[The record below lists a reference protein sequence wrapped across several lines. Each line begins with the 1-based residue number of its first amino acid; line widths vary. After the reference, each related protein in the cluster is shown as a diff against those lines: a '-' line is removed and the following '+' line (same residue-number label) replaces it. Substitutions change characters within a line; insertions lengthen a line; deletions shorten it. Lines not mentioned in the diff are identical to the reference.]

1 MPTLLWKDFGLVKGI
16 SFDSNRRVGALLPSI
31 KVYSV
36 RDVDELILLDIT
48 ATEQNRL
55 ADVETIKDI
64 SKEVFVPFTVGGGIK
79 KAVDIKNILLAGADK
94 VTINTESYKNNNII
108 EEGAKIFGSQCIVAS
123 IDFKRVNG
131 KTFCVSHAGTK
142 VEPIEV
148 TQWAKTVENMGAGE
162 ILLTS
167 VDKDGRMDGFDY
179 EIVGE
184 VTSLVNIP
192 VIASGGAGCAQDI
205 YEVIKKGGASAIAA
219 ASIFHFTEQTPQEI
233 KEYLYTKGINVR
245 R

>member
-1 MPTLLWKDFGLVKGI
+1 MPTLLWKDFSLVKGI
-16 SFDSNRRVGALLPSI
+16 SFNSNRRVGALLPSI

-36 RDVDELILLDIT
+36 RDVDELIFLDIT

-94 VTINTESYKNNNII
+94 VTINTENYKNNNII

-131 KTFCVSHAGTK
+131 KPLCVSHAGTK
-142 VEPIEV
+142 IEPIEV

-179 EIVGE
+179 EIVSE

-205 YEVIKKGGASAIAA
+205 YEVIKKGEASAIAA